1 SFYGDRRLCRFCRW
15 NENLRRFPV
24 GTACLRGRGI
34 RHDFFAEDINN
45 QPVWI
50 AQCKTSHPVDC
61 SNIEHNP
68 HGQWFV
74 LPNTNLLQQSR
85 FDGPLFSVQSG
96 IQPGREDV
104 DEYTIGTLDLALVEM
119 NLATE
124 IDYNPYRILRFPV
137 AKIIHS
143 DGLLQRRT
151 PEAIEVFFRCIF
163 ERCAGI
169 LPNQKSQGASCI
181 IVV

>member
-1 SFYGDRRLCRFCRW
+1 
-15 NENLRRFPV
+15 
-24 GTACLRGRGI
+24 
-34 RHDFFAEDINN
+34 
-45 QPVWI
+45 
-50 AQCKTSHPVDC
+50 
-61 SNIEHNP
+61 
-68 HGQWFV
+68 
-74 LPNTNLLQQSR
+74 
-85 FDGPLFSVQSG
+85 
-96 IQPGREDV
+96 
-104 DEYTIGTLDLALVEM
+104 LVEM

-181 IVV
+181 IVVVNCFVKMRNRHQCVSSADGMWRNQIVSLIGAYHFQVLLATAFGLLYLFQFGFEWLS